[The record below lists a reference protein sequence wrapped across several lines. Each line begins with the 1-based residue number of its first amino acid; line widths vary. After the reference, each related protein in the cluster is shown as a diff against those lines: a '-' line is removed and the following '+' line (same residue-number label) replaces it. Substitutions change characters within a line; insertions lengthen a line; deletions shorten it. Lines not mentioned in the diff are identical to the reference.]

1 MTQELHYTQ
10 IPMDFGFFTKKTFDN
25 FIVGENKKLFN
36 SLIDFQNSD
45 QIILLYGS
53 KSSGKSHICEAILN
67 ESDGGH
73 ILVNDRLKLINLTL
87 TDYYSL
93 VVIDDLDKLAV
104 SKECEEK
111 LFTIINNQI
120 LNKKPVLVTSSKD
133 INECNLNLKDLSS
146 RLSSDKIFTISDL
159 DDSDKI
165 NMMISY
171 CSQRG
176 LEIPDKVLN
185 YIINNCSRDIYFICA
200 LIKSIDSASMSTK
213 KKITI
218 PFIKKVLQL
227 LNN

>member
-10 IPMDFGFFTKKTFDN
+10 IPIDFGFFTKKTFDN
-25 FIVGENKKLFN
+25 FIVGDNKKLFN
-36 SLIDFQNSD
+36 SLIDFQNSN

-53 KSSGKSHICEAILN
+53 KSSGKSHICQAVLN
-67 ESDGGH
+67 ECHSGH
-73 ILVNDRLKLINLTL
+73 ILVNDWLKLLNLTL

-93 VVIDDLDKLAV
+93 VVIDDLDKLVV

-111 LFTIINNQI
+111 LFILVNNQI

>member
-133 INECNLNLKDLSS
+133 ILS
-146 RLSSDKIFTISDL
+146 
-159 DDSDKI
+159 
-165 NMMISY
+165 
-171 CSQRG
+171 
-176 LEIPDKVLN
+176 
-185 YIINNCSRDIYFICA
+185 
-200 LIKSIDSASMSTK
+200 LIHI
-213 KKITI
+213 
-218 PFIKKVLQL
+218 
-227 LNN
+227 

>member
-67 ESDGGH
+67 ECDGGH

-176 LEIPDKVLN
+176 LEIPDKVLS

>member
-1 MTQELHYTQ
+1 M
-10 IPMDFGFFTKKTFDN
+10 
-25 FIVGENKKLFN
+25 
-36 SLIDFQNSD
+36 
-45 QIILLYGS
+45 
-53 KSSGKSHICEAILN
+53 N
-67 ESDGGH
+67 ECDGGH

-165 NMMISY
+165 KLMISY

-176 LEIPDKVLN
+176 LEILIRFL
-185 YIINNCSRDIYFICA
+185 IILLIIAVEIYFICA

-213 KKITI
+213 KRL
-218 PFIKKVLQL
+218 PFLS
-227 LNN
+227 

>member
-1 MTQELHYTQ
+1 M
-10 IPMDFGFFTKKTFDN
+10 
-25 FIVGENKKLFN
+25 
-36 SLIDFQNSD
+36 
-45 QIILLYGS
+45 
-53 KSSGKSHICEAILN
+53 
-67 ESDGGH
+67 
-73 ILVNDRLKLINLTL
+73 
-87 TDYYSL
+87 
-93 VVIDDLDKLAV
+93 IDDLDKLAV